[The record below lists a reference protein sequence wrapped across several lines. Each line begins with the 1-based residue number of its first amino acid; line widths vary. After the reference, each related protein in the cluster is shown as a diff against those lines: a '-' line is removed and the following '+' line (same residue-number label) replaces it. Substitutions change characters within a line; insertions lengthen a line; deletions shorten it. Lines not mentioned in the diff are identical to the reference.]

1 MHPVDK
7 NIGLYILKKYGITGI
22 RRRLGIAVR
31 NWQDHEAYKDAI
43 AAAADELQEKQDV
56 HVIFIQCSTR
66 PMSKRAAILPAA

>member
-43 AAAADELQEKQDV
+43 AAAADELQENRTSTLSSSP
-56 HVIFIQCSTR
+56 CSTR